1 MTKNLNFS
9 PFAEKDYQDRIRDL
23 ILEIIE
29 LKTQNNNFR
38 NTLNQMMEF
47 VIEFNN
53 YGTTLSTTKEKFNSD
68 NISQEDILTKFKNS
82 ILQAIKRHKSNPL
95 IELLNY
101 STPRL
106 RQWQRIIK
114 ETSGNKKT
122 ASATWKVIEAV

>member
-1 MTKNLNFS
+1 MTNNLNFS
-9 PFAEKDYQDRIRDL
+9 PFSEKDYQGRIRDL
-23 ILEIIE
+23 ILELIE
-29 LKTQNNNFR
+29 LKTQYNIFR

-68 NISQEDILTKFKNS
+68 NMSQEDILTKFKNS
-82 ILQAIKRHKSNPL
+82 ISQAIKRHKSNPL

-101 STPRL
+101 STPSL
-106 RQWQRIIK
+106 RQWYRIIK

>member
-1 MTKNLNFS
+1 MTNNLNFS
-9 PFAEKDYQDRIRDL
+9 PFSEKDYQGRIKDL
-23 ILEIIE
+23 TLENFE

-47 VIEFNN
+47 LIEFNN

-68 NISQEDILTKFKNS
+68 NISQEDILTKFKYS
-82 ILQAIKRHKSNPL
+82 ILQAINRHKSDPL

-101 STPRL
+101 STPSL
-106 RQWQRIIK
+106 RQWHRIIK